1 MAEVPAR
8 EPVAA
13 PAAARRC
20 LAGGGGAPVGP
31 PCGEGAPAP
40 GYALGRGGPGGYGQG
55 GLDPQWV
62 PPGGWTQPPG
72 APARMPPGVQGG
84 QPLYCGQGSQPGGP
98 SMALGGYN
106 DFFGRAGTPGTYSDG
121 GGGSLYGGQLP
132 PHESREQFTLRA
144 PQLSTSA
151 GDSPQMDTPAPRGGK
166 RSRMSDSDRSWENR
180 QWGVV
185 RAGMRLLGSAT
196 PEMFVASSAVWSILL
211 EYRPDG
217 APDDAFVL
225 GKVSRHPSGKFA
237 QAVHRWMWTVSA
249 EATLRAG
256 SEDYVSMRSSRAW
269 EHDRAR

>member
-1 MAEVPAR
+1 
-8 EPVAA
+8 
-13 PAAARRC
+13 
-20 LAGGGGAPVGP
+20 
-31 PCGEGAPAP
+31 
-40 GYALGRGGPGGYGQG
+40 
-55 GLDPQWV
+55 
-62 PPGGWTQPPG
+62 
-72 APARMPPGVQGG
+72 
-84 QPLYCGQGSQPGGP
+84 
-98 SMALGGYN
+98 MALGGYN
-106 DFFGRAGTPGTYSDG
+106 DFFACAGTPGTYSDG

-166 RSRMSDSDRSWENR
+166 RSRMLDSDRSWENR

-256 SEDYVSMRSSRAW
+256 SEDYVSMRSSRARGNTIARD
-269 EHDRAR
+269 EHRTTRWGGSSATTSAWHLLTHAPPGWYIFHSIVCKKRAPNLSAWVPV